1 MAKATDKPPGIV
13 IPLVI
18 VTVLG
23 AAGGFLLTRQ
33 LAAGSAIAGAD
44 ADAPQAATA
53 STKILDVSPV
63 VTNLASPPG
72 AFIRLQLSLVVEKS
86 ANAADANQ
94 FATDV
99 TAYLRTVPIER
110 LTGPAGL
117 QQLREDLRERADI
130 RLAGQVRDIILHDL
144 VVQ

>member
-1 MAKATDKPPGIV
+1 MAKAAEKPPGLL
-13 IPLVI
+13 IPLVL
-18 VTVLG
+18 VTLIG
-23 AAGGFLLTRQ
+23 GGGGFLLTRQ
-33 LAAGSAIAGAD
+33 LASGGATASAD
-44 ADAPQAATA
+44 ADAPRAVVAT
-53 STKILDVSPV
+53 TKIIDVPPV
-63 VTNLASPPG
+63 ITNLAAPPG
-72 AFIRLQLSLVVEKS
+72 AFIRLQLSLVVEK
-86 ANAADANQ
+86 NATVAEANQ

-99 TAYLRTVPIER
+99 TAYLRSVPIER